1 MSADNTQTKS
11 LAKAIEVIEMVSANK
26 SPMSLAEIT
35 VATGINK
42 NAVLRIVNTLVQ
54 HKWLR
59 KAGEHYE
66 PDMAL
71 AAIWSRYK
79 ANTEKELSR
88 LTAENKELGVD

>member
-1 MSADNTQTKS
+1 MKEDSPVKT
-11 LAKAIEVIEMVSANK
+11 LAKAIEVIEALSANK
-26 SPMSLAEIT
+26 SPMSLADISK
-35 VATGINK
+35 ATSINK

-59 KAGEHYE
+59 KTGEHYE

-88 LTAENKELGVD
+88 LTAENESLEVK